1 MPPTEPR
8 PPIAS
13 RRRLIACAALAGVSG
28 AVRAQASIVDS
39 EGRPAGAMDAP
50 YIPTS
55 PEVVLSMLDLAEV
68 TARDVVYDLG
78 CGDGRIVIEA
88 ARARG
93 ARGLGVDIDWK
104 LIETARV
111 HARQAGVADRVR
123 FEQRDVFATD
133 ISQASVVMLYL
144 GVELSTRLWP
154 KLARELK
161 PGSRVVSHRFAIRD
175 VAPRRTVEAHGVNLY
190 LWTIG

>member
-1 MPPTEPR
+1 M
-8 PPIAS
+8 
-13 RRRLIACAALAGVSG
+13 AALAGT
-28 AVRAQASIVDS
+28 ARAQSNIVDS
-39 EGRPAGAMDAP
+39 EGRPAGAMEAP
-50 YIPTS
+50 YIPT
-55 PEVVLSMLDLAEV
+55 PAEVVLAMLDLAEV
-68 TARDVVYDLG
+68 NARDMVYDLG

-123 FEQRDVFATD
+123 FEERDVFATD
-133 ISQASVVMLYL
+133 VSQASVVMLYL

-161 PGSRVVSHRFAIRD
+161 PGSRVVSHRFAIRG
-175 VAPRRTVEAHGVNLY
+175 VAPQRIVETHGVNLY
-190 LWTIG
+190 LWTIS